1 VQTLKEK
8 RGMFMKI
15 VQFEVWR
22 ERRKRRRR
30 IKVAEIGVIFLLLLA
45 ELFLVW
51 NGDFMMHEAFERGN
65 ALYYTLILLS
75 PFCPILMLFLFL
87 RVFKQKERRL
97 S

>member
-45 ELFLVW
+45 ELLLVW

-65 ALYYTLILLS
+65 VLYYTLILLS